1 MTLVVSRSEMKEQ
14 GFSYVEVLISLLLL
28 LGTLIMLG
36 AMNMTSLRLIGN
48 GKINQR
54 ATLLLLD
61 KIEELR
67 AVPIENLEPGE
78 FENEADAFLISWRI
92 QNHSPYFGTK
102 QIQCRVSYKP
112 AASVIAESIFYRSE

>member
-1 MTLVVSRSEMKEQ
+1 MNDR
-14 GFSYVEVLISLLLL
+14 GFSYVEVLISLFLL
-28 LGTLIMLG
+28 LGTLILLG

-61 KIEELR
+61 KIEAIR
-67 AVPIENLEPGE
+67 AIPIENLDPGD
-78 FENEADAFLISWRI
+78 FEDDVGSFQVSWRI
-92 QNHSPYFGTK
+92 QNHVPYFGTK

>member
-1 MTLVVSRSEMKEQ
+1 MKEQ

-28 LGTLIMLG
+28 LGTLMMLG

-61 KIEELR
+61 KIEQLR
-67 AVPIENLEPGE
+67 AVPIETLEPGD
-78 FENEADAFLISWRI
+78 FEEEAGVFQIGWRI
-92 QNHSPYFGTK
+92 QNHSPYFGVK
-102 QIQCRVSYKP
+102 QVQCRITYRP

>member
-1 MTLVVSRSEMKEQ
+1 MKEE
-14 GFSYVEVLISLLLL
+14 GFSFVEVLISLLLL
-28 LGTLIMLG
+28 LGTLLMLG
-36 AMNMTSLRLIGN
+36 AINMTSVRLIGN

-67 AVPIENLEPGE
+67 AVPIESLDAGE
-78 FENEADAFLISWRI
+78 FEEQAGYFVISWRI
-92 QNHSPYFGTK
+92 QNNSPYFGTK
-102 QIQCRVSYKP
+102 QIQCRISYKP